1 MIRLATYNIRD
12 LFLCG
17 EGEEKPAREV
27 RALVKTIGH
36 LAADVLMLQE
46 VGSLQ
51 SLQILNESL
60 SKPYPFEACVI
71 GNSERSIHLGVLSR
85 VPFQASSHRDIALLD
100 DNALPVQCFANQPA
114 ALNAETS
121 PVVVQRDFL
130 KVQLHHLTL
139 IGVHLKSKGNPAWQ
153 CIPADEIRL
162 LEAQALADL
171 AASEHAKERDRA
183 LVVLGDF
190 NDLAASVSLQ
200 PLAHLG
206 WVDMH
211 EKHYKALGRNP
222 STYWPKRRMR
232 IDRIMISPETQR
244 HVVANS
250 ARILIEERFRLASD
264 HYPVAIDLDLPYG
277 WPNGCDLWLV
287 RARSFA

>member
-1 MIRLATYNIRD
+1 MIRLATYNVRN

-27 RALVKTIGH
+27 RALVKTIAH
-36 LAADVLMLQE
+36 LDADVLLLQE

-51 SLQILNESL
+51 SLQILNQKL
-60 SKPYPFEACVI
+60 TNPYPFEACVV

-85 VPFQASSHRDIALLD
+85 ESFQTHSHRNISLLD
-100 DNALPVQCFANQPA
+100 EHAMPVQYFANQAA
-114 ALNAETS
+114 ALNAVTS

-130 KVQLHHLTL
+130 KVQLPHLTL

-153 CIPADEIRL
+153 CIPADQIRL
-162 LEAQALADL
+162 LEAQALASL

-200 PLAHLG
+200 SLAHLG

-232 IDRIMISPETQR
+232 IDRMMISPETQR

-250 ARILIEERFRLASD
+250 AQIIIDERFRLASD
-264 HYPVAIDLDLPYG
+264 HYPVVIDLDLP
-277 WPNGCDLWLV
+277 
-287 RARSFA
+287 F

>member
-1 MIRLATYNIRD
+1 MLIRLATYNVRN

-27 RALVKTIGH
+27 RALVKTIGQ
-36 LAADVLMLQE
+36 LNVDVMMLQE

-51 SLQILNESL
+51 SLQILNQKL
-60 SKPYPFEACVI
+60 SKPYPFEASVV

-85 VPFQASSHRDIALLD
+85 VPFETSSHRHIALVD
-100 DNALPVQCFANQPA
+100 ENKMPVQYFANAHA

-130 KVQLHHLTL
+130 KVSLANLTL
-139 IGVHLKSKGNPAWQ
+139 IGVHLKSKGNPSWQ
-153 CIPADEIRL
+153 RIGADEIRM
-162 LEAQALADL
+162 LEARALAAL
-171 AASEHAKERDRA
+171 AASERAKERHRA

-190 NDLAASVSLQ
+190 NDVAASVSLQ
-200 PLAHLG
+200 PLADLG
-206 WVDMH
+206 WFDLH

-232 IDRIMISPETQR
+232 IDRMLITPETEGY
-244 HVVANS
+244 VVANS
-250 ARILIEERFRLASD
+250 AQILIDERFRLASD
-264 HYPVAIDLDLPYG
+264 HYPVAMDLDLPG
-277 WPNGCDLWLV
+277 
-287 RARSFA
+287 